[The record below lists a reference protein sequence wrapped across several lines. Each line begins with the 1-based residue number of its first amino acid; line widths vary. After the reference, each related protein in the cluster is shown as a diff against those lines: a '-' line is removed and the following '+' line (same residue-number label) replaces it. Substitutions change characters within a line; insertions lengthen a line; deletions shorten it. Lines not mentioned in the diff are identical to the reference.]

1 MRRCAVIFVLVV
13 AVLTGIACDRG
24 RADNPPFTKI
34 FSDRTVSLP
43 SAYPLAVDASRVGH
57 YDAETKSGAGYFYD
71 EVLEYRV
78 WQHPE
83 DGAPPLNGKGDYY
96 SAFAQ
101 YEKAAEFAKTA
112 KGAEKPLVLIRQIE
126 WIDEPEPGK
135 YVPEKGE
142 RITEWQVHW
151 LDGSK
156 RTEGS
161 IKEFLAHPR
170 PSREEPNT
178 DDQN

>member
-1 MRRCAVIFVLVV
+1 MFLIPLLLVQ
-13 AVLTGIACDRG
+13 GCERG
-24 RADNPPFTKI
+24 QVDNPPFTKI
-34 FSDRTVSLP
+34 FTNRTVYGS
-43 SAYPLAVDASRVGH
+43 SAYPLAVDPSRVGK
-57 YDAETKSGAGYFYD
+57 YPAETLSGAGYFYD

-83 DGAPPLNGKGDYY
+83 EGAPPLNGKGDYY

-112 KGAEKPLVLIRQIE
+112 KGAEKPLVLVRQVE

-135 YVPEKGE
+135 YIPKKGE
-142 RITEWQVHW
+142 RITEWQVRW

-156 RTEGS
+156 RTPGS
-161 IKEFLAHPR
+161 IKDFLAHPR
-170 PSREEPNT
+170 PSREDSNAN
-178 DDQN
+178 DSD